1 MYCGARVLSLSA
13 VTQNCAKLPSK
24 NGLRRMFFA
33 RIFAILL
40 VALALNLTKPTI
52 ANAGHNLEN
61 FGDYAQI
68 GAPVSAALLTILMGD
83 YEGLAQLTAS
93 LAVGGAATHA
103 LKFATNKKRPN
114 FRPGDRR
121 DAFPSGHTV
130 VVWQPAAFVRSRYGC
145 MEFSFNCL
153 KYTVPFTA
161 VAAITAYS
169 RIDADKHDFADILG
183 AVVLAE
189 AINWLMV
196 DNFDPSVRITPTF
209 ENGFGLAFTK
219 RF

>member
-1 MYCGARVLSLSA
+1 MDCGTNVVSRSTT
-13 VTQNCAKLPSK
+13 TQNCAQMPPKS
-24 NGLRRMFFA
+24 GSCRMYFA
-33 RIFAILL
+33 RIFATVL
-40 VALALNLTKPTI
+40 VVLALHMAKPVN
-52 ANAGHNLEN
+52 ANAGNNLET

-93 LAVGGAATHA
+93 LAVGGALTHA
-103 LKFATNKKRPN
+103 LKFTTQKKRPN
-114 FRPGDRR
+114 YRPGNRR

-161 VAAITAYS
+161 VAAVTAYS

-183 AVVLAE
+183 AVILAE
-189 AINWLMV
+189 AVNWLMV

>member
-1 MYCGARVLSLSA
+1 MNCGTSVVSLSA
-13 VTQNCAKLPSK
+13 TTHNCTQKPSQY
-24 NGLRRMFFA
+24 GLRRIYFA
-33 RIFAILL
+33 RIFATVL
-40 VALALNLTKPTI
+40 VVLALSLTKPTI
-52 ANAGHNLEN
+52 ANAGNKLET

-114 FRPGDRR
+114 YRPGNRR

-145 MEFSFNCL
+145 YEFSFNCL

-169 RIDADKHDFADILG
+169 RIDADKHDFTDILG

-209 ENGFGLAFTK
+209 DNGFGLAFTK